1 VFPAVVIDLGNQVS
15 TTEAAWVLAACNAA
29 IVQGSCEL
37 DAPADTPPRA
47 VAIVRLEG
55 RGRTVR
61 IEVGLRDSERG
72 AWSVRE
78 IEFSAKDPERERWR
92 TVGLVLATLV
102 GEAEEARAYD
112 RASEAAGSAPSGAGD
127 ATAESAASAASAAP
141 EPAPT
146 ATPSASAAA
155 EPPSAPETPP
165 SAAATPAPRQAAAEA
180 RAVASE
186 RDEDVPD
193 ALPAFPRHRGVF
205 VGLGV
210 LTSPAASGG
219 DMPWGVALRGG
230 VSLSSGW
237 VLALHADY
245 SHAAFDARGY
255 AVDSVRFAPGISYR
269 LTPAE
274 HWSIGLAAYAGV
286 RALWATSSSSGAV
299 GQDAWSPFAGGSL
312 ELWWQ
317 ALPVGGLWTAL
328 DLGSIGRATRVLGRN
343 AAFEAVVPAA
353 DLRALGGFWAAF

>member
-1 VFPAVVIDLGNQVS
+1 VVRLAPVFPAVVIDLGNQVS

-155 EPPSAPETPP
+155 EPPSAP
-165 SAAATPAPRQAAAEA
+165 
-180 RAVASE
+180 VASE

>member
-1 VFPAVVIDLGNQVS
+1 VFPAVVVDLGNQVS
-15 TTEAAWVLAACNAA
+15 ATEAAWVLAACNAA

-47 VAIVRLEG
+47 VAIVRLQG
-55 RGRTVR
+55 RGRSVR

-102 GEAEEARAYD
+102 GEAEAARAD
-112 RASEAAGSAPSGAGD
+112 DGASEAAGSAPGGAGN
-127 ATAESAASAASAAP
+127 AAAESPASEPLATP
-141 EPAPT
+141 EPAPA
-146 ATPSASAAA
+146 ATPSA
-155 EPPSAPETPP
+155 PTSAPAPAP
-165 SAAATPAPRQAAAEA
+165 PAPRETAAEA
-180 RAVASE
+180 RAPASE

-193 ALPAFPRHRGVF
+193 APPAFPRHRGVF

-219 DMPWGVALRGG
+219 DMPWGGALRGG
-230 VSLSSGW
+230 VSFSSGW
-237 VLALHADY
+237 VLALQADY

-255 AVDSVRFAPGISYR
+255 AVDSVRFAPGISFR
-269 LTPAE
+269 LAPAE

-286 RALWATSSSSGAV
+286 RALWATSSRSGAV
-299 GQDAWSPFAGGSL
+299 GQDAWSPLAGGSL

-317 ALPVGGLWTAL
+317 ALPIGGLWTAL
-328 DLGSIGRATRVLGRN
+328 DLGSIGRATRVQGLN

-353 DLRALGGFWAAF
+353 DLRGLVGFWAAL